1 MARWTGDPEVV
12 SVLEAG
18 DAWRERCFV
27 GSTSIL
33 TDRALW
39 TLFNLNDLIV
49 RYADHPIAG
58 KRDFLD
64 KLQEQLESA
73 PAATTQLAA
82 EVMWFLH
89 LFPSGRTLGAATK
102 REQILKIWSWSGD
115 AAPTSPFLDDAHLHG
130 VGHPGTAYFTHRPSE
145 FEYVIRILIAF
156 KSLPA
161 SEQGRLMQEDVP
173 WEFMRWLDSQA
184 GSDRRLAR
192 GAILYFL
199 FPDHLERNLSKDHKR
214 QIYNSFKGK
223 LNAGDVITS
232 RTPTLGEYDRAIAG
246 IRAALTRERGT
257 DQIDF
262 YDDETKSFW
271 FTTLREGSVKD
282 FTSWL
287 NTFLV
292 DRGLQLNQPG
302 RDLKKLDE
310 KRVIDPA
317 TGFWVNVTFVTSK
330 PPRWLI
336 HFDATG
342 DDLVAYVPDQHR
354 ARVIGYANTKGGDS
368 GALAVRILPV
378 LKLAE
383 DQFREIERWEWLLL
397 FCFPGGLEPGS
408 SGEAFDNFDTQS
420 GALTYLKRDQPYIF
434 ASLLCLNTP
443 DEHLSVNVGDAS
455 KAISYRD
462 ATEALKKLIHVASAG
477 GSDE

>member
-1 MARWTGDPEVV
+1 VARWTGDPGVEA
-12 SVLEAG
+12 VLEAAE
-18 DAWRERCFV
+18 AWRERCFL

-33 TDRALW
+33 TDHALW
-39 TLFNLNDLIV
+39 TLPNLNDLV
-49 RYADHPIAG
+49 TRYAAHPILG

-64 KLQEQLESA
+64 KLQEQMNAA

-89 LFPSGRTLGAATK
+89 LFPSERTLGPATK
-102 REQILKIWSWSGD
+102 RDQILKIWSWSGD
-115 AAPTSPFLDDAHLHG
+115 VAPDSKFLDDAHLHG

-145 FEYVIRILIAF
+145 FEYAIRIFIAF
-156 KSLPA
+156 KTLPA
-161 SEQGRLMQEDVP
+161 SEQGRLMQDDVP
-173 WEFMRWLDSQA
+173 WEFMRWLDNQD

-214 QIYNSFKGK
+214 QIYTSFKGK
-223 LNAGDVITS
+223 LPADDVIKS
-232 RTPTLGEYDRAIAG
+232 RAPTLGEYDRAITQ
-246 IRAALTRERGT
+246 IRAALEQERGT
-257 DQIDF
+257 DRLDF
-262 YDDETKSFW
+262 YDDETKPFW
-271 FTTLREGSVKD
+271 FTTLREGGVKD

-287 NTFLV
+287 NAFLV
-292 DRGLQLNQPG
+292 DHGLQLNQPG

-310 KRVIDPA
+310 KRAVDPA

-342 DDLVAYVPDQHR
+342 DDLIARVPDQHR
-354 ARVIGYANTKGGDS
+354 AGVIGYANTKGGDS

-378 LKLAE
+378 LKLGE
-383 DQFREIERWEWLLL
+383 GKFREIERWEWLLL
-397 FCFPGGLEPGS
+397 LCFPGGLEPGS
-408 SGEAFDNFDTQS
+408 SGEAFDNFDTAS
-420 GALTYLKRDQPYIF
+420 GALTYLKRDQGYIF
-434 ASLLCLNTP
+434 AALLCLNTP
-443 DEHLSVNVGDAS
+443 DEQLSVDVGGTP

-462 ATEALKKLIHVASAG
+462 ATKALRKLIHVAPAG
-477 GSDE
+477 GANE